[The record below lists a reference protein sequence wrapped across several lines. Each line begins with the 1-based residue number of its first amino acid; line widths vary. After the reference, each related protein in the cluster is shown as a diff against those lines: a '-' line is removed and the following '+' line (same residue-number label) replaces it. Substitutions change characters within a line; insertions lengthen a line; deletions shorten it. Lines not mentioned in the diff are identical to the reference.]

1 MPEPPTQGQYLP
13 WFSASPGFWKISDV
27 ITSLR
32 VSSYLELPWTKVLL
46 RLPRWHRG
54 KGPIYKMQETPVPS
68 LDQEDPWTR
77 KWKPTPFLPG
87 KFHGQRSLEDYSP
100 WGCKE
105 SDMDEHT
112 HPRCFLGWEAF
123 SDKTES
129 VPGTW
134 DAPSPSRIL
143 WRALWFALMAPPPPP
158 LPNHISLV
166 CSPYTLESLCRGNTK
181 CVSADRMKEWMTF
194 FRLLEQVCHLIRKGT
209 RRLTPWLTDCFN
221 FYQVINS
228 LLYSFLNCKE
238 G

>member
-1 MPEPPTQGQYLP
+1 MLLPVWGWAAILSCPGLRCFLGFPGDTGVKGQFTRCKRLQFHL
-13 WFSASPGFWKISDV
+13 WIRKI
-27 ITSLR
+27 
-32 VSSYLELPWTKVLL
+32 
-46 RLPRWHRG
+46 
-54 KGPIYKMQETPVPS
+54 
-68 LDQEDPWTR
+68 PWTR

-228 LLYSFLNCKE
+228 LLYSFLNYKE